1 MCVCLVVA
9 CVAIITQVKMFA
21 HFSGNDAETKV
32 DSLHKP
38 AYKRI
43 TGSFRCIWMYTGY
56 IFWMTAYHDTVLTHT
71 HTPLGVPLPLSL
83 SQHLTLENSKPR
95 KVCQRKQ
102 RTAPFYI
109 TVTMLSMHFE
119 WQCENKVNL
128 VEVQLIIVKTL
139 CMRVSSH
146 KHGNKSDIE
155 YLAWGELFH
164 WKELDK
170 TFPIE
175 HE

>member
-1 MCVCLVVA
+1 MLKPKLIHYISQHTNELRARSDAFGC
-9 CVAIITQVKMFA
+9 IQVT
-21 HFSGNDAETKV
+21 FSEW
-32 DSLHKP
+32 LHTTIP
-38 AYKRI
+38 SSR
-43 TGSFRCIWMYTGY
+43 
-56 IFWMTAYHDTVLTHT
+56 THT

-170 TFPIE
+170 TFSIE